1 MTTNLSKASRRVAAR
16 VGNLTD
22 HQQWVFAWLS
32 VKGSW
37 KPGSRSGNY
46 STPSGTLRDVQAV
59 AKKGHFVQR
68 EDGTY
73 VVSDATKA
81 LVSDAL
87 AQVRAE
93 ERARDEAR
101 MAEYNARQFV
111 VVVIDLATGQS
122 HTEGG
127 IYTGPDGSTNAH
139 DAAKQLRIDST
150 GTLVRVI
157 ELGSQGIN
165 QGIHR

>member
-1 MTTNLSKASRRVAAR
+1 MSNHLRKASHRVAAR

-22 HQQWVFAWLS
+22 HQQSVFAWLS

-37 KPGSRSGNY
+37 KPGSRWGNY

-59 AKKGHFVQR
+59 AKKGYFVQR

-73 VVSDATKA
+73 VVADATKA
-81 LVSDAL
+81 LVDDAL

-93 ERARDEAR
+93 DKARDEAR

-111 VVVIDLATGQS
+111 VVVIDLTTGQS

-127 IYTGPDGSTNAH
+127 IYTGPDGSTSAY
-139 DAAKQLRIDST
+139 DAAKQLSGDST

-157 ELGSQGIN
+157 ELSTPA
-165 QGIHR
+165 